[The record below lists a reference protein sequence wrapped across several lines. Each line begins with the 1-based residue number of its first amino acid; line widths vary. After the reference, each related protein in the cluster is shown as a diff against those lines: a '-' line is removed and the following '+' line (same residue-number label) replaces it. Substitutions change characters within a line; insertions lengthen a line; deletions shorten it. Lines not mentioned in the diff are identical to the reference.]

1 MTQMPAVVSLS
12 PFQEETWWYWLLAL
26 DGEKT
31 LQQDRSSAK
40 CWASPIWTKMLSIT
54 HLNREV
60 SLLYLGHPVASANWS
75 VFASAPVKVG
85 SFPRQSAP
93 SLIVLIYSLLFMCFI
108 FNKNFLKVLCGN
120 VGCVL
125 VQDRVRCVPGS
136 AWGNWAQLENKYP
149 WEGCILPRNSVK
161 LMLLMDSSFP
171 SKRKSVPVPWRHT
184 SYCAVVPLFVSRLL
198 LWQAFV
204 SLLQEVSSL
213 VLLLLCVYGWSY
225 VIRKSH
231 SRTEYLESTLVNWFC
246 CCVFGEGVAT
256 SVLLYRHSHIVR
268 NFRIG
273 FGSKLVEISVLNIVT
288 KVWINFG

>member
-12 PFQEETWWYWLLAL
+12 PFQEETWWYWLFAL

-54 HLNREV
+54 HLSREL
-60 SLLYLGHPVASANWS
+60 SLLYLGSLVASTKWS
-75 VFASAPVKVG
+75 EFASAPVKVG
-85 SFPRQSAP
+85 SFPRQSAH

-108 FNKNFLKVLCGN
+108 FNRNFLKVSCGN

-125 VQDRVRCVPGS
+125 VQDRVCCVPGS

-161 LMLLMDSSFP
+161 PMLLMDSSFP
-171 SKRKSVPVPWRHT
+171 SKRKRKVYLFLGDIPV
-184 SYCAVVPLFVSRLL
+184 SAVVPLLVSRLL

-204 SLLQEVSSL
+204 SHLREVSSL
-213 VLLLLCVYGWSY
+213 VLLLLCVYRWSY
-225 VIRKSH
+225 IIRKSH
-231 SRTEYLESTLVNWFC
+231 SRTECLESTLVNWFC
-246 CCVFGEGVAT
+246 CCMFGEGVAT
-256 SVLLYRHSHIVR
+256 IVLLYRHSHFIR

-273 FGSKLVEISVLNIVT
+273 FGSKLVEICFKYCDQGMN
-288 KVWINFG
+288 